1 VANVVSAYRRQIDAV
16 LEAKGLRKSSSG
28 HSTIDFDPD
37 LAKTFNRGYTT
48 YFLHGRGEPPG
59 SIDTPK
65 MMGEFVGQVVAVKGK
80 SFTLDTDVEL
90 HGGDGICFFAE
101 QELRG
106 TVVNTVRGR
115 AITPQEIEG
124 IRAGTRIYRNHDH
137 AFLKRLR
144 KGCAERK
151 IAVRLKLEE
160 THTGFIL
167 TATDEDGNAAVGE
180 LTCDKAP
187 AEKPERALS
196 TVEKQLR
203 KMGDTE
209 FACAELEIAWGRPY
223 FLPVSALNQLRRE
236 ALERLVA
243 VRAQNRPVPQATI
256 HRNNVPYPE
265 KTLSYLGNVLNQSA
279 AAFYRRHGVEEIAPA
294 AESGLDMRGK
304 RVMLTRYCLKHQ
316 LGLCP
321 RENNAP
327 ALKDPLYLVD
337 EDGHKYRLRFN
348 CAACEMEIYF

>member
-1 VANVVSAYRRQIDAV
+1 
-16 LEAKGLRKSSSG
+16 
-28 HSTIDFDPD
+28 
-37 LAKTFNRGYTT
+37 
-48 YFLHGRGEPPG
+48 
-59 SIDTPK
+59 
-65 MMGEFVGQVVAVKGK
+65 
-80 SFTLDTDVEL
+80 
-90 HGGDGICFFAE
+90 
-101 QELRG
+101 
-106 TVVNTVRGR
+106 
-115 AITPQEIEG
+115 
-124 IRAGTRIYRNHDH
+124 
-137 AFLKRLR
+137 
-144 KGCAERK
+144 
-151 IAVRLKLEE
+151 
-160 THTGFIL
+160 
-167 TATDEDGNAAVGE
+167 
-180 LTCDKAP
+180 
-187 AEKPERALS
+187 
-196 TVEKQLR
+196 
-203 KMGDTE
+203 
-209 FACAELEIAWGRPY
+209 
-223 FLPVSALNQLRRE
+223 LNQLRRE

-348 CAACEMEIYF
+348 CAACEMEVHF